1 MWGQMNLKAR
11 CRILL
16 TCLLIGFFWLFNHF
30 PGTASA
36 GEVFVPGISL
46 PAATSTTISGLILS
60 NGNQPDAQF
69 YVERALDNLFV
80 VGVVQVQN
88 WSTSTSFTASGLTP
102 GTVYFFR
109 VKARVPGGNESDWSP
124 PASRIT
130 VPGVPTGISTTTN
143 DPFMVTVSWT
153 KAAGAV
159 GYVVYRNNIS
169 VAVLGDVSLFAD
181 SLASAPTISTGTVTA
196 SKGTHANHVALTLTG
211 ARTNNGFSHSY
222 QVAAFNASGTGAR
235 SSNITGFRRPGP
247 LRIQWM
253 RSLGDNFL
261 SFAPLEGAT
270 SSSFSDTGAPIYL
283 VHPPSAV
290 TVVQQYAAPDTLE
303 VSFTASSVTAGQGR
317 YYYPQLFADGADPI
331 LLPVV
336 RDRGFRHNVIAGTGG
351 YEIWS
356 SLAEA
361 GPYAPVGITSTL
373 SYADRGLNPN
383 TRYWYKVRARSAAGT
398 WSNFSPAASKFT
410 LAALP
415 GINLLESS
423 RTSINGTIVPNGN
436 PEATQYH
443 LEMSAAPD
451 FTSGVTQIQYWTPGT
466 GFIATDLEPGT
477 AYYFRVRARNSEGTE
492 TGWSSV
498 QSKATLPGNLAPA
511 VALHTEDGMRFS
523 AGGSMITLAW
533 SSSDPDPGDNLSHTI
548 LIRPPGAA
556 DGIASVPSS
565 GPGGQSH
572 SFSIEN
578 KVLWPTGV
586 YDWWVMVQDAH
597 GLVTTSLQRTF
608 NIANDPPE
616 KPGLF
621 NDFGHLF
628 RGGSAVSLSW
638 SPAGDPNQD
647 LVRYEVDFYDGSK
660 WHPVRGLENVKAS
673 LAELTTN
680 LPKLN
685 TDGAKFRVRAFDG
698 SLYSP
703 YRETNAFIVD
713 TEPPSVPKINLF
725 QENGSIYLPGAVAS
739 QPVKFAL
746 GGSVDNLTGVVYQY
760 SLNGGIDWIHGK
772 TGVITSEGKTF
783 LSFRAADGA
792 GNLSA
797 EQQVIVTIN
806 RSRPNDTR
814 QEEGN
819 ARPRQ
824 QRQELLPQAPRLIE
838 FRVDGTRTVAIIDAG
853 QYQAM
858 VEKDNLGVI
867 PVVDGKI
874 SFFLPLK
881 EMDIPFL
888 TRELGASSAK
898 DLKIHVYWQP
908 SDKDAAPYIRGIIE
922 KLGGEPL
929 GLATEF
935 KVFLA
940 AKNGNKKE
948 VASFKSFVARRIK
961 LDGTEH
967 GNLTAVWIDPVSNEL
982 IPVPTSIAIREGKT
996 EVTIRHRGTGV
1007 YALIRTKPK
1016 NFFDIGN
1023 HWARTEI
1030 ESLAKSK
1037 IIHGQDD
1044 GLFDP
1049 DGIVTRA
1056 EFAAMIVRSLGLT
1069 AKGDTNY
1076 FNDIGGRWYERVVRT
1091 AAEAGLVQGY
1101 ADGGFRPN
1109 NPITREE
1116 IGVLIARAMKKT
1128 GFINNAQ
1135 MGEVSLVQFQDAAN
1149 ISPWA
1154 LIELSTAIRAEIMRG
1169 NKDGKLYPQH
1179 NATRAEAAVMLKRML
1194 YSSGLIL
1201 K

>member
-1 MWGQMNLKAR
+1 M
-11 CRILL
+11 
-16 TCLLIGFFWLFNHF
+16 
-30 PGTASA
+30 
-36 GEVFVPGISL
+36 PGISL

-69 YVERALDNLFV
+69 YVERALDNLFA

-124 PASRIT
+124 PANRIT
-130 VPGVPTGISTTTN
+130 VPGVPTGISATTN
-143 DPFMVTVSWT
+143 DPFMVTISWT

-169 VAVLGDVSLFAD
+169 IAVLGDVNLFAD

-196 SKGTHANHVALTLTG
+196 SKGTHADHVAISVTG
-211 ARTNNGFSHSY
+211 ARANNGFSHSY

-235 SSNITGFRRPGP
+235 SINITGFRRPGP
-247 LRIQWM
+247 LGFQWM
-253 RSLGDNFL
+253 RSLGDHFL

-270 SSSFSDTGAPIYL
+270 SSSFLDTGAPIYL
-283 VHPPSAV
+283 VHPPGAV
-290 TVVQQYAAPDTLE
+290 TVAQQYAAPDTLE
-303 VSFTASSVTAGQGR
+303 VSFAAASVTAGQGR
-317 YYYPQLFADGADPI
+317 YYYPQLFADGAN
-331 LLPVV
+331 PVLV
-336 RDRGFRHNVIAGTGG
+336 SPSRDRGFRHDTIAGTGG
-351 YEIWS
+351 YEVWS

-361 GPYAPVGITSTL
+361 GPFAPVGITSTL

-383 TRYWYKVRARSAAGT
+383 TRYWYKVRARSEAGT
-398 WSNFSPAASKFT
+398 WSDFSPAASKIT

-415 GINLLESS
+415 GINLLEGS
-423 RTSINGTIVPNGN
+423 RTSINGTIVPSGN
-436 PEATQYH
+436 PEATQYN

-466 GFIATDLEPGT
+466 GFIAADLEPGT
-477 AYYFRVRARNSEGTE
+477 TYYFRVRARNSEGTE

-511 VALHTEDGMRFS
+511 VALLTEDGMRFS
-523 AGGSMITLAW
+523 AGGGKITLAW
-533 SSSDPDPGDNLSHTI
+533 SSSDPDLGDNLSHTI

-572 SFSIEN
+572 SFSVEN
-578 KVLWPTGV
+578 KVLWPAGM

-621 NDFGHLF
+621 NDFGNLF

-647 LVRYEVDFYDGSK
+647 LVRYEVDFYDGSL
-660 WHPVRGLENVKAS
+660 WHPVRGLDKAE
-673 LAELTTN
+673 AALTTLN
-680 LPKLN
+680 FYLPKLN
-685 TDGAKFRVRAFDG
+685 TDQAKFRVRTFDG

-703 YRETNAFIVD
+703 YRETAAFIID
-713 TEPPSVPKINLF
+713 SEPPGVPIINLF
-725 QENGSIYLPGAVAS
+725 QEDGAEYLPGAVAS
-739 QPVKFAL
+739 QPVKFTL
-746 GGSVDNLTGVVYQY
+746 GGSVDNLTGVSYQY
-760 SLNGGIDWIHGK
+760 SLNGGIDWTHGK
-772 TGVITSEGKTF
+772 TSVIITDGKTL
-783 LSFRAADGA
+783 LSFRAVDGA

-797 EQQVIVTIN
+797 EQQVIVTV
-806 RSRPNDTR
+806 SQSKPNDTR
-814 QEEGN
+814 QEEIRD
-819 ARPRQ
+819 RPRPR
-824 QRQELLPQAPRLIE
+824 RQEPIAPRLIE
-838 FRVDGTRTVAIIDAG
+838 FRVDGTRTAAIIDAD

-858 VEKDNLGVI
+858 AEKDSLGVI
-867 PVVDGKI
+867 PVVNGKI

-881 EMDIPFL
+881 EMDIPSL
-888 TRELGASSAK
+888 TRELGVSSAK
-898 DLKIHVYWQP
+898 DLKIHLYWQP
-908 SDKDAAPYIRGIIE
+908 SDIDAAPNIGEMIV

-940 AKNGNKKE
+940 ANNGNKKE
-948 VASFKSFVARRIK
+948 VASFKSFVARRIE
-961 LDGTEH
+961 LYGTEH

-982 IPVPTSIAIREGKT
+982 IPVPTSIAIREEKT

-1007 YALIRTKPK
+1007 YALIRLQPK
-1016 NFFDIGN
+1016 NFFDIRS

-1030 ESLAKSK
+1030 ESMAKRK
-1037 IIHGQDD
+1037 IIHGKDN

-1049 DGIVTRA
+1049 DKSVTRA

-1069 AKGDTNY
+1069 AKGDGRY
-1076 FNDIGGRWYERVVRT
+1076 FNDVGGRWYERVVKA
-1091 AAEAGLVQGY
+1091 AAEAGLVRGY
-1101 ADGGFRPN
+1101 ADGGFGPN

-1116 IGVLIARAMKKT
+1116 IGVLIARALKKA
-1128 GFINNAQ
+1128 GYNNNSLT
-1135 MGEVSLVQFQDAAN
+1135 GEVGMDRFQDAEN

-1154 LIELSTAIRAEIMRG
+1154 MAELSDAIRAGVMRG
-1169 NKDGKLYPQH
+1169 NNDGKLYPQG

-1194 YSSGLIL
+1194 YSSGLIP
-1201 K
+1201 